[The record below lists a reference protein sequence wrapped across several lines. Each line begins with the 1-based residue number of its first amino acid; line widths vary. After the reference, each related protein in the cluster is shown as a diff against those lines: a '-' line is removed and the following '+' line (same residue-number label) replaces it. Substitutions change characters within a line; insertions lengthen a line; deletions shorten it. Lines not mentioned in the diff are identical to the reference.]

1 MSIFENLA
9 VFTESNIR
17 AWLERGEEVR
27 VNDCTSEIIAA
38 LEHDMDLIHFAK
50 VSEYGEHME
59 MVRLNK

>member
-1 MSIFENLA
+1 MSIFENL
-9 VFTESNIR
+9 VLFTESNIR

-27 VNDCTSEIIAA
+27 VNDCTYEIIAA